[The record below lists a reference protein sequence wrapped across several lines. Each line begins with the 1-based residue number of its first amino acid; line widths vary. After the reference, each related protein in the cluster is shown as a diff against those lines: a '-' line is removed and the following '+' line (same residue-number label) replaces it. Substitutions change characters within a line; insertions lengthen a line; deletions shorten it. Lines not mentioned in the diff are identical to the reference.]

1 MMERLLLV
9 EPNRLFGEGLALLL
23 EWRTGLR
30 SVHARSLAEARSI
43 LEEANQKPVCVIV
56 DLDLPDG
63 DGTELLQHLNG
74 LSVVALIS
82 GESLERQAQAL
93 ESGVD
98 EVVHT
103 TQPPEK
109 IVAAVKRLIDR

>member
-1 MMERLLLV
+1 MIERLLLV
-9 EPNRLFGEGLALLL
+9 EPNRLFAEGLALLL

-30 SVHARSLAEARSI
+30 SVHAGSLAEARSI
-43 LEEANQKPVCVIV
+43 LDDTNQIPVCVIV

-63 DGTELLQHLNG
+63 DGTELLKQLNG

-82 GESLERQAQAL
+82 GGSLERQAQAL

-98 EVVHT
+98 EVALT

-109 IVAAVKRLIDR
+109 IIAAVKRLIDR